1 MKKDEIIYLLQE
13 KDIQEVALQELERK
27 LSEEEI
33 QKIVPLI
40 EVKIDWYDI
49 IACSIN
55 EVIEIKND

>member
-1 MKKDEIIYLLQE
+1 MKKDKIIYLLQE

-33 QKIVPLI
+33 QQILPLI

-49 IACSIN
+49 IASSID
-55 EVIEIKND
+55 EVILK

>member
-1 MKKDEIIYLLQE
+1 MKKDKIIYLLQE

-40 EVKIDWYDI
+40 EEKIDWYDI

-55 EVIEIKND
+55 EVILK